1 MAPLSLSGLTLFTH
15 SPLLNDQRYS
25 RMGIEKGVKC
35 ILLKVTYE
43 LQPQGIT
50 FQQNNIPAIEV
61 CRQMIAD
68 QALLRWRLEHWWLF
82 EGTPPTAG

>member
-1 MAPLSLSGLTLFTH
+1 MDGLW
-15 SPLLNDQRYS
+15 
-25 RMGIEKGVKC
+25 

-50 FQQNNIPAIEV
+50 FQQSNIPAIEV

-82 EGTPPTAG
+82 EGTPPTAA